1 MKVQVILFG
10 MLRKGFPTHDPKTGV
25 EIDIPDGST
34 VGELIEQLELPKA
47 KLGMVTVES
56 HLAKE
61 HRKLAEG
68 ECVRIFQPIFGG

>member
-10 MLRKGFPTHDPKTGV
+10 MLRKGFPTHDPINGV
-25 EIDIPDGST
+25 EIDIPDGAT
-34 VGELIEQLELPKA
+34 VGDLIEQLELPKA

-56 HLAKE
+56 HLAKA
-61 HRKLAEG
+61 HRKLVDG